1 MIFGR
6 SDNLGFITVDF
17 THSRDFEL
25 VVADDS
31 FVSVSTDNN
40 LLYIGGTPDQ
50 YPPRGLLMTDETVIS
65 NWYPFYPVY

>member
-6 SDNLGFITVDF
+6 SDNVGFITVDF
-17 THSRDFEL
+17 DKDFDL
-25 VVADDS
+25 VVANDS
-31 FVSVSTDNN
+31 YVSVSTDDN